1 MAVALTSVGL
11 RSPVKSILKLR
22 RSPAPYRRIARLQH
36 DLRAGCVTAVCT

>member
-11 RSPVKSILKLR
+11 QGPMTSVLKLR

-36 DLRAGCVTAVCT
+36 DLRAGCVAAVCT